1 MAVDLPWRGLGVVPV
16 FDEEVGSNVSAVDD
30 VKREEVVD
38 DSSLGRDGAVQVL
51 DNVVSLMGC
60 RDDVER
66 PGR

>member
-1 MAVDLPWRGLGVVPV
+1 MAVDLLWRGLGVIP
-16 FDEEVGSNVSAVDD
+16 FYDEEVGSNVSAVDD
-30 VKREEVVD
+30 VKREEVVA
-38 DSSLGRDGAVQVL
+38 DSSRGRDGALQVL